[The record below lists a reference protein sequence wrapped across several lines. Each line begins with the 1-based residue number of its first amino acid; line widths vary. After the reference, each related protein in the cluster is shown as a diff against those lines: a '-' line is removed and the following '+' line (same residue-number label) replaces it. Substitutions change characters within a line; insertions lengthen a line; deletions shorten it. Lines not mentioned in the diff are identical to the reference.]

1 MRAMP
6 VRLCLL
12 GLTLLLLPSNAMART
27 ITLEPRIGMEALL
40 LNCVLYD
47 PSCLKAPAGPI
58 ERMDAVVEAQKA
70 AVARAPSAA
79 PEDPE
84 TTGSVLP
91 R

>member
-1 MRAMP
+1 MP
-6 VRLCLL
+6 ARLCLL
-12 GLTLLLLPSNAMART
+12 GLTLLLLQSNAMART
-27 ITLEPRIGMEALL
+27 VTLEPRIGMEALL

-47 PSCLKAPAGPI
+47 PSCLKAPTGPI
-58 ERMDAVVEAQKA
+58 ERKDAVVEAQKA

-84 TTGSVLP
+84 TTGSVQP

>member
-1 MRAMP
+1 
-6 VRLCLL
+6 
-12 GLTLLLLPSNAMART
+12 MARA
-27 ITLEPRIGMEALL
+27 ITLEPRIGMEGLL

-47 PSCLKAPAGPI
+47 PSCLKAPTGPI

-70 AVARAPSAA
+70 AVARATSAT

-84 TTGSVLP
+84 TTGSVQP